1 MKLNTLYRA
10 ALMHLWGN
18 GAITSHFKRNDL
30 VFTGATPTY
39 IGTIYGSDGEITEVY
54 MAKSIKYFYG
64 VLKFQGKTAVRFN
77 NLETFLIMIC
87 DICGEEVFPVI
98 HDKRKK
104 RFFLIAEKT
113 WY

>member
-1 MKLNTLYRA
+1 MKLNTLYRDT
-10 ALMHLWGN
+10 LTHLWGS
-18 GAITSHFKRNDL
+18 GAITSHFKRNKL
-30 VFTGATPTY
+30 VFTMDKPTY
-39 IGTIYGSDGEITEVY
+39 IGTIYGSDDEVTEVFLV
-54 MAKSIKYFYG
+54 KTTSYFYG

-77 NLETFLIMIC
+77 DIKVFLTMIC
-87 DICGEEVFPVI
+87 NVCSEEVFPVI